1 MRAAYARSVARLT
14 IDQAAHRL
22 GVSTSTIRRHIRAGT
37 LRVER
42 APTPQGFRWVV
53 LVEDEPE
60 PGGDDRHDHGAHD
73 HGGRPA
79 QADGDDRRQEL
90 ADRVAW
96 LERRVEELVTL
107 LNREQEAVL
116 RLTETQ
122 RPALPSPGSDYVP
135 PVHDYLPEQ
144 VMTTQGEQPLTSLTP
159 DPSPPAGEGLHP
171 PIPFPIGEELGEM
184 PAPSDTP
191 AAPRATPLSSIGLL
205 SVLHPQEQ
213 AQEMPPDPPTRRRW
227 PTWLWLWR
235 WR

>member
-53 LVEDEPE
+53 LVDDEPE
-60 PGGDDRHDHGAHD
+60 PGGGDRHDHGAHD
-73 HGGRPA
+73 HGGRSA
-79 QADGDDRRQEL
+79 QVSGDDRHQEL

-96 LERRVEELVTL
+96 LEQRVEELVTL

-122 RPALPSPGSDYVP
+122 RPALPSPGSDYAP
-135 PVHDYLPEQ
+135 PVHDYVPEQ
-144 VMTTQGEQPLTSLTP
+144 VVTRRDEQASP
-159 DPSPPAGEGLHP
+159 DLSPGPSPARGGD
-171 PIPFPIGEELGEM
+171 
-184 PAPSDTP
+184 ATSV
-191 AAPRATPLSSIGLL
+191 PRAVSLSSIGRL
-205 SVLHPQEQ
+205 SVLHPQDHEQ
-213 AQEMPPDPPTRRRW
+213 AQETPPDPPTTRRW
-227 PTWLWLWR
+227 PSWLWLWR